1 MFKLIRSFWDHPLV
15 QEIVMN
21 LAILVLIVLLP
32 VP

>member
-32 VP
+32 VL

>member
-1 MFKLIRSFWDHPLV
+1 MFQLIRSFWDHPLV

-32 VP
+32 ES

>member
-32 VP
+32 ES